1 MGAGYTTIAAMAA
14 AGDTAG
20 NLEDAYLSEPGREG
34 KFIFSTGDLSAEV
47 AADPDQAIYIANT
60 DTTPGASGA
69 WVRQYDMLEWRF
81 FGGETN
87 LSLGRGDRLT
97 GKGIGNTVI
106 TNTVDEPI
114 IQVLGEGNSAASRYD
129 YVQILDQ
136 ELIHDG
142 PHTAA
147 AIEVDDA
154 AYGIIER
161 VKLQG
166 KNDATRG
173 ITLGFAEIPEPVDGE
188 IDYDLAYSWALRDCD
203 IDAFS
208 DWGLKLNTGGT
219 GLVLDN
225 CTVRGAKTIIG
236 SSNAVIRSGQYAQ
249 IDIFN
254 EKPGAD
260 FQFHIADQVVETID
274 LGDYWA
280 RVSGTV
286 NNSGA
291 NARMNQGFFRNI
303 HCNMKTMKGDL
314 VYLENAD
321 NVIVEASCHNPTFA
335 GAGNLVHFGA
345 GATECVLE
353 CDAFSA
359 LAPFTADPA
368 SKRCIKLVKGQVRR
382 LDFANITTS
391 PNCRTVLRDGVVDAA
406 EGFPIVHNGT
416 AWNLQLLS
424 IQDDSAAIITP
435 PDPVGY
441 MKVTRTDNGG
451 DAEQWGYYYFD
462 TRSNDIKEIA
472 SGADM
477 ELGAGVL
484 TGTSGQDFKTT
495 LSCAGSVL
503 YLEARDAVS
512 KYVVSFETMQY
523 GV

>member
-1 MGAGYTTIAAMAA
+1 MGTGYTTIAAMAA
-14 AGDTAG
+14 AGNTAG

-34 KFIFSTGDLSAEV
+34 KFIFSTANLSDEV
-47 AADPDQAIYIANT
+47 TADPNQAIYIAKAVK
-60 DTTPGASGA
+60 DDGSEGA

-81 FGGETN
+81 YGGETN

-97 GKGIGNTVI
+97 GRGIGNTVI
-106 TNTVDEPI
+106 TNTVDAPI
-114 IQVLGEGNSAASRYD
+114 IQVLGEGKSAPSRYD

-142 PHTAA
+142 DHDAS
-147 AIEVDDA
+147 AIEIDDA

-166 KNDATRG
+166 LNSAKKG
-173 ITLGFAEIPEPVDGE
+173 ITLGNDVGNPT
-188 IDYDLAYSWALRDCD
+188 DLAYSWALRDCD

-280 RVSGTV
+280 RVSGIV
-286 NNSGA
+286 NNSGT
-291 NARMNQGFFRNI
+291 NARINQGFFRNI

-321 NVIVEASCHNPTFA
+321 NVIVEVSCHNPTFA
-335 GAGNLVHFGA
+335 DAGNLVHFGA
-345 GATECVLE
+345 GATECILE

-368 SKRCIKLVKGQVRR
+368 SKRCVKLVKGQVRR
-382 LDFANITTS
+382 TDFKDITTS
-391 PNCRTVLRDGVVDAA
+391 PNCRTVLRDGVDGTA

-416 AWNLQLLS
+416 AWNLQLFSLP
-424 IQDDSAAIITP
+424 DDTAEIITP
-435 PDPVGY
+435 PMPVGY
-441 MKVTRTDNGG
+441 MKVTRTNAGEFDH
-451 DAEQWGYYYFD
+451 WGYFRFD
-462 TRSNDIKEIA
+462 ARSGDIEEIK
-472 SGADM
+472 SGSDM
-477 ELGAGVL
+477 DVSTSLLNGA
-484 TGTSGQDFKTT
+484 TGTNGKTT
-495 LSCAGSVL
+495 VSCHKADPDDPTALL
-503 YLEARDAVS
+503 YLEARNGGS
-512 KYVVSFETMQY
+512 KYVVSFETMEY
-523 GV
+523 EI